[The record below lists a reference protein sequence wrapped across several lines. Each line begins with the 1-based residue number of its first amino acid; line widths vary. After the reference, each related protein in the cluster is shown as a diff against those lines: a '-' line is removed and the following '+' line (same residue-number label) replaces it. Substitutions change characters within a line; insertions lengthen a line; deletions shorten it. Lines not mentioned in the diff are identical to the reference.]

1 MYSQYK
7 FNKIVGFSKHKHISW
22 NYSCI
27 KLVNT
32 VFNQMHASSTSLH
45 KGVVADRVVEMS
57 VKVVN
62 NYFNETKEKYEKSA
76 ASKFLNILVKICL
89 LPISVEGDVIKFKI
103 WKATI
108 HLLTYGGIYYTSGIV
123 LMIYSKRDIRKTLI
137 APDSI
142 VELVALCLSC
152 TQYLSIFL
160 LLGLSFKEMIL

>member
-1 MYSQYK
+1 MY
-7 FNKIVGFSKHKHISW
+7 
-22 NYSCI
+22 
-27 KLVNT
+27 
-32 VFNQMHASSTSLH
+32 ASSNSFH
-45 KGVVADRVVEMS
+45 KGTADRLVEMS

-62 NYFNETKEKYEKSA
+62 NYFNETKDEKSA

-89 LPISVEGDVIKFKI
+89 LPISVEGDVIKLKI
-103 WKATI
+103 WKAFI
-108 HLLTYGGIYYTSGIV
+108 HLLTYGGIYYTNGIV
-123 LMIYSKRDIRKTLI
+123 LMIYSKRDISKTLI